1 MVSFYVVAIAAAL
14 CCWAFQRLSIPRV
27 DDDLASEVIL
37 GLQHDG
43 VSRLPPLFGHRGG
56 GLDAPENT
64 LAAFLEAKR
73 NDAYGIEFDLSF
85 TRDNVAVIF
94 HDDTLERTTNGKGR
108 LEDTTFEE
116 LRRLDASCK
125 HPLAQRFP
133 AERVPTLKEAV
144 EECLRLDMRLIIDVK
159 EYDSRAVQV
168 VDQLFRERPEL
179 YRRAL
184 VASFYHSFVYALRCQ
199 NPGIVTAL
207 TWRPGILAYE
217 DMNNTQP
224 RHDSRPVHLAARV
237 ADWLFYKALHTG
249 FLPHLIGV
257 SAVLISTN
265 MLDAEYVHAW
275 RNRGL
280 HVIAWTSNHPAE
292 KDFLR
297 RSLRVPVITDTL
309 RQV

>member
-1 MVSFYVVAIAAAL
+1 MVSYCVVAMVVAL

-37 GLQHDG
+37 GVQRDDG
-43 VSRLPPLFGHRGG
+43 SQLPPVFGHRGG

-64 LAAFLEAKR
+64 LAAFLEAKK
-73 NDAYGIEFDLSF
+73 NHAYGIEFDLCF
-85 TRDNVAVIF
+85 TRDDVAVIF
-94 HDDTLERTTNGKGR
+94 HDETLERTTNGTGR
-108 LEDTTFEE
+108 VEDTTFEE

-133 AERVPTLKEAV
+133 AERVPTLGEAV

-159 EYDSRAVQV
+159 KYDYRAVRA
-168 VDQLFRERPEL
+168 VDKLFRKRDEL

-184 VASFYHSFVYALRCQ
+184 VASFYPQFVYALRSR
-199 NPGIVTAL
+199 NPAIVTAL
-207 TWRPGILAYE
+207 TWRPGFLTYE
-217 DMNNTQP
+217 DINNTRP
-224 RHDSRPVHLAARV
+224 RYESRPYHWTAQV
-237 ADWLFYKALHTG
+237 ADWLLDKALHTG
-249 FLPHLIGV
+249 LLPHLTGA

-265 MLDAEYVHAW
+265 MMGPEYVRAW
-275 RNRGL
+275 RKRGV
-280 HVIAWTSNHPAE
+280 HVIAWTSNHAAE

-297 RSLRVPVITDTL
+297 RKLRVPIITDTM